1 MDEMTHQIL
10 SGNFST
16 CDRVAAD
23 GDECLRIRRQ
33 QQLPP
38 KPEPEPPPAPTF
50 TAAQRAA
57 LQDMLG
63 TVAEIVADE
72 TGRVDKALM
81 KRIERLERFEEIQQ
95 LQEEN
100 KQLREKAAQ
109 LERRVVFVDLSKTH
123 ATGDDDV
130 VVDLDAARSAVRGRD
145 VA

>member
-1 MDEMTHQIL
+1 MDELTRQIL
-10 SGNFST
+10 AGNYST

-23 GDECLRIRRQ
+23 CNEFLRTRRE

-38 KPEPEPPPAPTF
+38 KEPEPVPA
-50 TAAQRAA
+50 AAPAVTRAELQRAIEE
-57 LQDMLG
+57 LTD
-63 TVAEIVADE
+63 IVADE
-72 TGRVDKALM
+72 TARVDAALM

-109 LERRVVFVDLSKTH
+109 LERRVVFVDLSKTS
-123 ATGDDDV
+123 APASDDDTV
-130 VVDLDAARSAVRGRD
+130 LDFNQARAATRGRD